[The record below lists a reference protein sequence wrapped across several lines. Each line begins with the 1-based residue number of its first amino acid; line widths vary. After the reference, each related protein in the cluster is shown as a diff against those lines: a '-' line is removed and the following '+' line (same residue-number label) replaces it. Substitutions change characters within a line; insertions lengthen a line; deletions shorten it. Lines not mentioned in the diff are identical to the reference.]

1 MTDTLYDLFF
11 SGKTTGDKEPD
22 QVRLEV
28 GKIFSVDNETLD
40 RLFSGKPIRIKSGVD
55 QDTAIKYRVALREA
69 GALLDIKPQKSD
81 VNEASPTKDLR
92 HSDVLTLLPA
102 NTGNLIDCAVPA
114 DPLPLPDISGIGL
127 APAGVVLDESDSPTA
142 KIIDTGEL
150 TLSEPNT
157 GSLEDCQPIVQARPI
172 PDITHIE
179 LTPDQPVSR
188 VADHSDN

>member
-114 DPLPLPDISGIGL
+114 DPLPLPDIKVASVWHRL
-127 APAGVVLDESDSPTA
+127 ALYSTNLIP
-142 KIIDTGEL
+142 
-150 TLSEPNT
+150 
-157 GSLEDCQPIVQARPI
+157 QPPK
-172 PDITHIE
+172 
-179 LTPDQPVSR
+179 L
-188 VADHSDN
+188 